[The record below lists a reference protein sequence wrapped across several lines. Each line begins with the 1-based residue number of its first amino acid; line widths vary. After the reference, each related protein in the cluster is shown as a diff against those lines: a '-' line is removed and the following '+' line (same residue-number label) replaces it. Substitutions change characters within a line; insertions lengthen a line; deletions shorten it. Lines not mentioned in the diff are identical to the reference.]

1 MSTLAYQD
9 DVRPVDHGL
18 EVEAVARRALPTLA
32 ADAPIPT
39 DVPLTRLGLSSLGSV
54 SLMMAIEDHFKIV
67 VPDADLRPENFRNLG
82 AIQALVARLL
92 GA

>member
-1 MSTLAYQD
+1 MSTLAYPD
-9 DVRPVDHGL
+9 DAKSVDFRV
-18 EVEAVARRALPTLA
+18 EVAAVVRRALPTLA
-32 ADAPIPT
+32 FDAQIPA

-92 GA
+92 DA